1 MANKTLTIVAPEELI
16 NATIVAYAAMGE
28 KEDESSMSDEEHAI
42 EMLID
47 TFREAIVDHD
57 AKERNAASRVTNR
70 DATKAQDAELKAQRD
85 YVAVT
90 IE

>member
-1 MANKTLTIVAPEELI
+1 MANKTLKIVAPEELI
-16 NATIVAYAAMGE
+16 DATIVAYAAMGD
-28 KEDESSMSDEEHAI
+28 KEDESMSDEEHAI

-57 AKERNAASRVTNR
+57 AKARNAASRVTNR
-70 DATKAQDAELKAQRD
+70 DAAKAQDAELKAQRD
-85 YVAVT
+85 SVAVT

>member
-16 NATIVAYAAMGE
+16 DATIVAYAAMGQ
-28 KEDESSMSDEEHAI
+28 KEDESMSDEAHAV

-47 TFREAIVDHD
+47 TFREAIVEHD
-57 AKERNAASRVTNR
+57 TKSRNAASRVANR
-70 DATKAQDAELKAQRD
+70 DAAKAQDEALRSQRD
-85 YVAVT
+85 SVTVT

>member
-16 NATIVAYAAMGE
+16 DATIVAYAAMGQ
-28 KEDESSMSDEEHAI
+28 KEDESMSDEALAV

-47 TFREAIVDHD
+47 TFREAIVEHD
-57 AKERNAASRVTNR
+57 TQARNAASRVANR
-70 DATKAQDAELKAQRD
+70 DAAKAQDEALRSQRD
-85 YVAVT
+85 SITVT

>member
-1 MANKTLTIVAPEELI
+1 MADKALTITAPEELI
-16 NATIVAYAAMGE
+16 DATVVAYAAMGD
-28 KEDESSMSDEEHAI
+28 KEDESMSDEDHAV

-57 AKERNAASRVTNR
+57 AKERNAASRVENR
-70 DATKAQDAELKAQRD
+70 DAAKAQDEALKAQRD
-85 YVAVT
+85 SVIVT